1 MNWNR
6 LCRLTA
12 SLVVA
17 LSVGLPAH
25 ARAETVV
32 RMAPH
37 SNLTILD
44 PGWTTAYITRNHGY
58 MINDTLFGMDANGKI
73 QPQMV
78 ERYEVSKDKKTWT
91 FTLRE
96 GLEFHDGKP
105 VTSADV
111 IASLTRWAK
120 RDSMGEL
127 MMSYVEGLEAVND
140 KTFRLKLK
148 QPYGLVLESL
158 GKPSSY
164 VPFILPKRVADTPSD
179 KQIDDNT
186 GSGPF
191 VFKKDE
197 WKPGERVV
205 YVKNPRYRPRR
216 EAASGTAGG
225 KVVKVDRFEWLI
237 IKDPQT
243 QANALAAGEIDIIEF
258 PAYELYPSLK
268 ANPEIQIVEPNPLGY
283 AALMR
288 FNHLQPPFD
297 NPKIRRAAMAALN
310 QPVFLRTQVGI
321 PELYRTCFSIYPCKT
336 LYDTSKGMD
345 LIAKP
350 DMKRAQELLK
360 ESGYDGTP
368 IVIMQPADVVVAAKL
383 PVVATQLLRQAGF
396 KVDMQAMDWQ
406 TLVSR
411 RAKKDPPSK
420 GGWNIFLT
428 FWASV
433 DGLNPIAMNAVN
445 AGCEKAWFGWPCD
458 AQIESLR
465 DAFARADSE
474 AERKT
479 LAEQIQV
486 RAMEIVTHVPIGE
499 FQIPLAAR
507 KNVTG
512 FVTGYFFVPWG
523 IEKP

>member
-6 LCRLTA
+6 MCRLTA

-25 ARAETVV
+25 AQAETVV

-58 MINDTLFGMDANGKI
+58 MIYDTLFGMDANGKI

-127 MMSYVEGLEAVND
+127 MMSYVEGLEAVNE

-158 GKPSSY
+158 GKPSSN

-205 YVKNPRYRPRR
+205 YVKNPRYQPRR
-216 EAASGTAGG
+216 EAASGT
-225 KVVKVDRFEWLI
+225 
-237 IKDPQT
+237 P
-243 QANALAAGEIDIIEF
+243 
-258 PAYELYPSLK
+258 
-268 ANPEIQIVEPNPLGY
+268 
-283 AALMR
+283 
-288 FNHLQPPFD
+288 
-297 NPKIRRAAMAALN
+297 
-310 QPVFLRTQVGI
+310 
-321 PELYRTCFSIYPCKT
+321 
-336 LYDTSKGMD
+336 
-345 LIAKP
+345 
-350 DMKRAQELLK
+350 
-360 ESGYDGTP
+360 
-368 IVIMQPADVVVAAKL
+368 
-383 PVVATQLLRQAGF
+383 
-396 KVDMQAMDWQ
+396 
-406 TLVSR
+406 
-411 RAKKDPPSK
+411 
-420 GGWNIFLT
+420 
-428 FWASV
+428 
-433 DGLNPIAMNAVN
+433 
-445 AGCEKAWFGWPCD
+445 
-458 AQIESLR
+458 
-465 DAFARADSE
+465 
-474 AERKT
+474 
-479 LAEQIQV
+479 
-486 RAMEIVTHVPIGE
+486 
-499 FQIPLAAR
+499 AAR
-507 KNVTG
+507 
-512 FVTGYFFVPWG
+512 
-523 IEKP
+523 